1 MPTLADLW
9 DEDKYSE
16 GDPIRQLIA
25 FSKSPRH
32 WGMDALNW
40 GNELIDSATSTIP
53 NKALHTNLRGKLQ
66 DPLYGGE
73 TSVSATPSE
82 DTQNAERL
90 GRAINPL
97 LWAGNQ
103 KLNTFGLRKMLTD
116 AFDKA
121 PRVENRIYSMMPGQ
135 ELKDTKYVQ
144 RNVRN
149 QAEIDH
155 IVSSGYMLPK
165 EGGKSVKYF
174 TATDDVN
181 PNVPDGN
188 TMLRINRDKIRP
200 DRAVSSKDIEKF
212 NFVTNSWESLSPGKY
227 SMEINPSRRGFL
239 VGKAAA
245 DVVHP
250 LEAPLDEI
258 LNTPMTRRTVNKGLA
273 AGAAGVA
280 MGGGLLSKFAKV
292 PEAAKALET
301 VAPIAE
307 QATKYKYNT
316 LAEYLDDVTTRAEGD
331 VLMSGHNYSPELHN
345 DNISYRL
352 KQDEA
357 MYSSAKKR
365 LNPEYKKNSDTM
377 FDDLDPG
384 KDERILNQ
392 FSPQAKKEMK
402 DYKETVN
409 SYFPDVEGKS
419 KVDWHDPS
427 LMQSYLDDIKNV
439 GDVQW

>member
-1 MPTLADLW
+1 MPSLADLW

-16 GDPIRQLIA
+16 GDPVRQLIA
-25 FSKSPRH
+25 FSKSIPD
-32 WGMDALNW
+32 WPKDVLNF
-40 GNELIDSATSTIP
+40 GNESIDSLTSMIP
-53 NKALHTNLRGKLQ
+53 NKGLHTNLRGKLY
-66 DPLYGGE
+66 DPMYSGE
-73 TSVSATPSE
+73 TSVSATPGE
-82 DTQNAERL
+82 DVQNAKHL
-90 GRAINPL
+90 AKAMNPL
-97 LWAGNQ
+97 LWAGGQ
-103 KLNTFGLRKMLTD
+103 ELNTFGLRKKITEALH
-116 AFDKA
+116 
-121 PRVENRIYSMMPGQ
+121 N
-135 ELKDTKYVQ
+135 KY
-144 RNVRN
+144 N
-149 QAEIDH
+149 
-155 IVSSGYMLPK
+155 
-165 EGGKSVKYF
+165 
-174 TATDDVN
+174 
-181 PNVPDGN
+181 
-188 TMLRINRDKIRP
+188 
-200 DRAVSSKDIEKF
+200 
-212 NFVTNSWESLSPGKY
+212 
-227 SMEINPSRRGFL
+227 MEINPSRRGFL

-307 QATKYKYNT
+307 QASKYKYNT
-316 LAEYLDDVTTRAEGD
+316 LAEYLDDVITRAERD
-331 VLMSGHNYSPELHN
+331 VLMSRHNYSPKLHN

-392 FSPQAKKEMK
+392 FSPQAKEEMK
-402 DYKETVN
+402 LYKSNT
-409 SYFPDVEGKS
+409 DI
-419 KVDWHDPS
+419 DWHDPS
-427 LMQSYLDDIKNV
+427 LMQSYLDDIKNI
-439 GDVQW
+439 GEVQW